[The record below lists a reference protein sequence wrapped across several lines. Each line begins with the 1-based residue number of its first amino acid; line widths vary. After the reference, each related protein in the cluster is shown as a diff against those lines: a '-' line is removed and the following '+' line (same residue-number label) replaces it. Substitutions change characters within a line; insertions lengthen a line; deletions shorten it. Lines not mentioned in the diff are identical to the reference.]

1 MRIIDCHTHIF
12 PPDIIA
18 ERDRYRAY
26 DDWFDRL
33 YADPQASMADAD
45 ALVTAMDRGKI
56 ERAVT
61 FGFAFADLALCR
73 TCNEYVLDVADEHG
87 ERLLPF
93 AQVSPRA
100 GKEAVREARRC
111 LERGARGIGELL
123 PDGQGF
129 SLTDFCLLTPL
140 MHLAREFKV
149 PVLFHV
155 TEPVGHT
162 YAGKG
167 TQGPREAFALAKRY
181 PHNTVILAHWGG
193 GLPFYELMPE
203 VHDALQNVYYD
214 TAASPYLYEADIF
227 GHVARWMPDKILF
240 GSDYPLVE
248 PQRFLRY
255 MEKAGLEPKTR
266 QKVLGGNA
274 ADLFFCS
281 E

>member
-18 ERDRYRAY
+18 GRQRYREY
-26 DDWFDRL
+26 DHWFDQL
-33 YADPQASMADAD
+33 YADPQAPMAEAD
-45 ALVTAMDRGKI
+45 DLLKAMNQGGV

-73 TCNEYVLDVADEHG
+73 ACNEYILDAAAEHKG
-87 ERLLPF
+87 RLIPF
-93 AQVSPRA
+93 VQVSPRA
-100 GKEAVREARRC
+100 GREAVREARRC

-129 SLTDFCLLTPL
+129 TVTDFDLLTPL
-140 MHLAREFKV
+140 MRSAKEFEV

-155 TEPVGHT
+155 NEPVGHM

-167 TQGPREAFALAKRY
+167 TQGPREALALAKRY
-181 PHNTVILAHWGG
+181 PDNVIILAHWGG

-203 VHDALQNVYYD
+203 VRDALRNVYYD
-214 TAASPYLYEADIF
+214 TAASPYLYEASIF
-227 GHVARWMPDKILF
+227 KHVTRWIPDKILF

-255 MEKAGLEPKTR
+255 MENASLKSETR
-266 QKVLGGNA
+266 QRVLGENA
-274 ADLFFCS
+274 IDLLI
-281 E
+281 